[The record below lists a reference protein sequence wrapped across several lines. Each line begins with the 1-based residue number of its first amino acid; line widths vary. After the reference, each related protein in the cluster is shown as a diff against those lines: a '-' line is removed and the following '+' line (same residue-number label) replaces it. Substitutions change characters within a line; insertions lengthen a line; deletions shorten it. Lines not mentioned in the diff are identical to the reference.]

1 MPHSP
6 PGELVDV
13 SVTGKSQPLAPRIV
27 FGHSLT
33 FLSTYTTRSSG
44 SDPMMRSQSIDGGN
58 ISNEYA
64 ASQWVC

>member
-13 SVTGKSQPLAPRIV
+13 SVTGEPKPLTPRIV
-27 FGHSLT
+27 FGQSLT
-33 FLSTYTTRSSG
+33 SLSTYTTRSSG
-44 SDPMMRSQSIDGGN
+44 SDHMLRSQSIDGGN